1 MSLLETIEEIGQFNG
16 EYQADYPTLSVSIA
30 DDDSLTLTFC
40 EFRNIGSDIS
50 PIMSNLGKSTV
61 TIFRTRNGK
70 MIDASAIENAELAF
84 AGHFGGFSVSEEIP
98 GFVQD
103 EVTGELIDT
112 GSEKFG
118 EYIAEKTGKAALGNA
133 IGYIP
138 IAGDIASFA
147 VDMTVSSQKAEEDAV
162 FIKGQFDG
170 LESAKVYSDFDCSVS
185 IVQYKM
191 ADNEQEIVYAY
202 AGENTFEIVANVN
215 EALSTT
221 ISGQDVIENPNE
233 VWKTRCQK
241 IEENPEN
248 GDRYDEAVS
257 KK

>member
-1 MSLLETIEEIGQFNG
+1 
-16 EYQADYPTLSVSIA
+16 
-30 DDDSLTLTFC
+30 
-40 EFRNIGSDIS
+40 
-50 PIMSNLGKSTV
+50 
-61 TIFRTRNGK
+61 
-70 MIDASAIENAELAF
+70 MIDASAIE
-84 AGHFGGFSVSEEIP
+84 
-98 GFVQD
+98 
-103 EVTGELIDT
+103 
-112 GSEKFG
+112 
-118 EYIAEKTGKAALGNA
+118 
-133 IGYIP
+133 YIP

-162 FIKGQFDG
+162 FITGQFDG
-170 LESAKVYSDFDCSVS
+170 LESAKVYSDFDCSTS
-185 IVQYKM
+185 TVQYKM

-202 AGENTFEIVANVN
+202 AGEYTFEIVENVN
-215 EALSTT
+215 EVLSTN